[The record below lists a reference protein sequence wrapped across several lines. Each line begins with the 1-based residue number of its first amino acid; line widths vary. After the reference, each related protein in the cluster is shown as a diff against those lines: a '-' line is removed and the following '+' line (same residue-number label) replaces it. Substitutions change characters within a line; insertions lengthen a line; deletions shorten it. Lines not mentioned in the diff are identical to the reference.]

1 MPRAVA
7 AQPRPAF
14 ARSALWGVGAF
25 LAAGVAL
32 FSFRYLTG
40 GPLQGPEILANLF
53 AKPWLAVHV
62 AGAATA
68 LLIAPANLLPVVRR
82 RWPAAHR
89 RLGRVYVVACL
100 VGAAG
105 GLPLAFGSVAGP
117 LTTVGL
123 GTLSVLWAWTN
134 VQGWRTARA
143 RRFADHRVWM
153 IRSFALTFAA
163 VTFRIDLYLFPA
175 LGMRFIDGYH
185 LTCFHC
191 WMFNLLIA
199 ELHLR
204 GAFRWRRAARTLAPA
219 V

>member
-1 MPRAVA
+1 MPRTAVA
-7 AQPRPAF
+7 PSRPA
-14 ARSALWGVGAF
+14 ALILWGLGAF

-32 FSFRYLTG
+32 FSFRYLAG
-40 GPLQGPEILANLF
+40 GPFQSPEILANLL

-68 LLIAPANLLPVVRR
+68 LLIAPVNLLPVVRR
-82 RWPAAHR
+82 RWPAVHR
-89 RLGRVYVVACL
+89 WLGRVYIVACL
-100 VGAAG
+100 VGSAG
-105 GLPLAFGSVAGP
+105 GLPLAFGSTAGP

-134 VQGWRTARA
+134 VQGWRTAVA
-143 RRFADHRVWM
+143 RRFADHRAWM

-163 VTFRIDLYLFPA
+163 VTFRVDLFLFPA
-175 LGMRFIDGYH
+175 LGMSQADGYH

-199 ELHLR
+199 ELYLR
-204 GAFRWRRAARTLAPA
+204 GAFRRRPAERTPAPA